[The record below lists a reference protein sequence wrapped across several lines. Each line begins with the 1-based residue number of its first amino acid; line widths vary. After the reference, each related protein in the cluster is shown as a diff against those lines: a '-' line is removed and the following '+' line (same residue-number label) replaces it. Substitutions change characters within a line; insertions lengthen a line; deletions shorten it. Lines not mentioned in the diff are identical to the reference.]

1 MRKASWILIMVA
13 AALTLL
19 GSLASLSTAYF
30 TTQDQIGPVTLTD
43 LADGRPEVAAA
54 IRARRG
60 TAASYAAGF
69 SVLLLLLAWGPY
81 RRGDRWAWW
90 AILIGTLTE
99 TLLVFMRIPFLQTR
113 AGTGTAA
120 IQLAVIGVALALDA
134 RRLRGHDDD
143 GLARTI

>member
-1 MRKASWILIMVA
+1 MRRASWIVILVA

-30 TTQDQIGPVTLTD
+30 TGEDQIGPVTLAELTE
-43 LADGRPEVAAA
+43 GRPEVAIAL
-54 IRARRG
+54 RARRG

-69 SVLLLLLAWGPY
+69 AVFLILITWGPY

-99 TLLVFMRIPFLQTR
+99 TLLVLMRIPFLQTP
-113 AGTGTAA
+113 AGTPGAA
-120 IQLAVIGVALALDA
+120 IQLVVIGLGLALDA
-134 RRLRGHDDD
+134 RRLRGHADD
-143 GLARTI
+143 GLARTL